1 LPDALALTIALVV
14 LAATLAAAVSEARWA
29 PEAAVAVLG
38 AALLV
43 ALGALSPSQAWDA
56 LSDLAPTAAFLAA
69 LLVLADACRRAGL
82 FDALG
87 TWLAVGSRGRPSRL
101 LALVFGAAAVVTA
114 VLSLDATVLL
124 LTPVV
129 LATAL
134 RLRASPRPHVYASA
148 HLANSA
154 SLLLPVSNLTN
165 LLAFHA
171 SGLSFTR
178 FAALMAA
185 PWVGVIAVE
194 WAVLRRTFRAELGR
208 RADRRPDARRA
219 PLPRFTV
226 AVLALT
232 LAGFCVSSLAG
243 IAPLWVAVAGALVLV
258 LRVRATP
265 ADVVRAASPEFVAF
279 VLGLGV
285 IVAAAARHG
294 LGDAVDALLPSGDA
308 LPGLLLTAVVAA
320 VLANLVNN
328 LPATL
333 VLVPAAA
340 AAGGEAAVLAVLV
353 GVNVGPNLTYT
364 GSLAT
369 LLWRRVLRAEDEGTS
384 LWEFVR
390 LGLRTVPA
398 GVVVAVV
405 LLWLGLKLGG

>member
-1 LPDALALTIALVV
+1 MPDAISLILALLLLALR
-14 LAATLAAAVSEARWA
+14 LAAAIAESRWASEA
-29 PEAAVAVLG
+29 VIAVLG
-38 AALLV
+38 AGLLV
-43 ALGALSPSQAWDA
+43 AVGALSPSQAWDA
-56 LSDLAPTAAFLAA
+56 LGDLAPTAAFLAA
-69 LLVLADACRRAGL
+69 LLVLAEGCRRAGL

-87 TWLAVGSRGRPSRL
+87 TWLASGSRGSPSRL
-101 LALVFGAAAVVTA
+101 LGLVFAVAAAVTA

-129 LATAL
+129 LATAM
-134 RLRASPRPHVYASA
+134 RLRTSPRPHVYASA

-171 SGLSFTR
+171 SGLSFAR

-185 PWVGVIAVE
+185 PWAGVLAVE
-194 WAVLRRTFRAELGR
+194 WVVLRRMFRAELR
-208 RADRRPDARRA
+208 RAAHRPDVERE
-219 PLPRFTV
+219 PLPRFAV

-232 LAGFCVSSLAG
+232 LAGFCLSSLVG
-243 IAPLWVAVAGALVLV
+243 VDPLWVAVAGALALT
-258 LRVRATP
+258 LRVRARP
-265 ADVVRAASPEFVAF
+265 DAVVRAAAPGFVAF

-285 IVAAAARHG
+285 IVAAAAEHG
-294 LGDAVDALLPSGDA
+294 LGDAVDALLPAGES
-308 LPGLLLTAVVAA
+308 LPALLLVAAVSA

-340 AAGGEAAVLAVLV
+340 AAGGEGAVLAVLV

-369 LLWRRVLRAEDEGTS
+369 LLWRRVLREEDEGSS
-384 LWEFVR
+384 LSEFVR
-390 LGLRTVPA
+390 LGLLTVPV
-398 GVVVAVV
+398 GVAVAV
-405 LLWLGLKLGG
+405 ALLWLGLQVGG

>member
-1 LPDALALTIALVV
+1 MPDALALILALAV
-14 LAATLAAAVSEARWA
+14 LAGTLAAAVAEASWASEAV
-29 PEAAVAVLG
+29 VAVVG

-43 ALGALSPSQAWDA
+43 VLGALSPSQAWDA
-56 LSDLAPTAAFLAA
+56 LGDLAPTAAFLAA
-69 LLVLADACRRAGL
+69 LLVLAEACRRAGL

-87 TWLAVGSRGRPSRL
+87 TWLAAGSRGSPSRL
-101 LALVFGAAAVVTA
+101 LALVFGVAAAVTA

-134 RLRASPRPHVYASA
+134 RLRTAPRPHVYASA

-171 SGLSFTR
+171 SGLSFAR

-194 WAVLRRTFRAELGR
+194 WAVLRRTFRADLRRKGR
-208 RADRRPDARRA
+208 PRPPMRRE
-219 PLPRFTV
+219 PLPRFAV

-232 LAGFCVSSLAG
+232 LAGFCLSSLAG
-243 IAPLWVAVAGALVLV
+243 IEPLWVAVAGAVVLS

-265 ADVVRAASPEFVAF
+265 VEVVRAASPEFVAF
-279 VLGLGV
+279 VLALGV
-285 IVAAAARHG
+285 IVAAAAVNG
-294 LGDAVDALLPSGDA
+294 LTDAIEALLPSGEA
-308 LPGLLLTAVVAA
+308 LPQLLLTAAVAA

-333 VLVPAAA
+333 VLVPVAA
-340 AAGGEAAVLAVLV
+340 AAGGEGAVLAVLV

-369 LLWRRVLRAEDEGTS
+369 LLWRRVLRGEDEGTS
-384 LWEFVR
+384 LPEFVR
-390 LGLRTVPA
+390 LGAMTVPV
-398 GVVVAVV
+398 GVIVAVV
-405 LLWLGLKLGG
+405 LLWAGLQVGG

>member
-1 LPDALALTIALVV
+1 MSDALALVVALVV
-14 LAATLAAAVSEARWA
+14 LAGTLAAAVSDARWA
-29 PEAAVAVLG
+29 SEAVIAVLG
-38 AALLV
+38 AGLLV
-43 ALGALSPSQAWDA
+43 TLGALSPSQAWDA
-56 LSDLAPTAAFLAA
+56 LGGLAPTAAFLAA
-69 LLVLADACRRAGL
+69 LLVLAEACRRAGL

-87 TWLAVGSRGRPSRL
+87 TWLAAGSRGSPSRL
-101 LALVFGAAAVVTA
+101 LALVFGVAAVVTA

-134 RLRASPRPHVYASA
+134 RLRTAPRPHVYASA

-171 SGLSFTR
+171 SGLSFAR

-185 PWVGVIAVE
+185 PWAGVIAVE
-194 WAVLRRTFRAELGR
+194 WAVLRRTFRADLRSAGR
-208 RADRRPDARRA
+208 GPDVERT
-219 PLPRFTV
+219 PLPRFAV

-232 LAGFCVSSLAG
+232 LAGFCLSSLAG
-243 IAPLWVAVAGALVLV
+243 IAPLWVAVAGAVALS

-265 ADVVRAASPEFVAF
+265 VQVARAASPEFVAF
-279 VLGLGV
+279 VLALGV
-285 IVAAAARHG
+285 IVAAAAANG
-294 LGDAVDALLPSGDA
+294 LTDAVDALLPSGEA
-308 LPGLLLTAVVAA
+308 LPQLLLTAAVAA

-333 VLVPAAA
+333 VLVPVAAV
-340 AAGGEAAVLAVLV
+340 AGGEGAVLAVLV

-369 LLWRRVLRAEDEGTS
+369 LLWRRVLLGEDEGTS
-384 LWEFVR
+384 LPEFVR
-390 LGLRTVPA
+390 LGVLTVPA

-405 LLWLGLKLGG
+405 LLWAGLQVGG

>member
-1 LPDALALTIALVV
+1 MPDALALILALLV
-14 LAATLAAAVSEARWA
+14 LAGTLAAAVSDARWA
-29 PEAAVAVLG
+29 SEAVIAVLG
-38 AALLV
+38 AGLLV

-56 LSDLAPTAAFLAA
+56 LGDLAPTAAFLAA
-69 LLVLADACRRAGL
+69 LLVLAEACRRAGL

-87 TWLAVGSRGRPSRL
+87 TWLAAGSRGSPSRL
-101 LALVFGAAAVVTA
+101 LALVFGVAAVVTA

-134 RLRASPRPHVYASA
+134 RLRTAPRPHVYASA

-171 SGLSFTR
+171 SGLSFAR

-185 PWVGVIAVE
+185 PWAGVIAVE
-194 WAVLRRTFRAELGR
+194 WAVLRRTFRADLRSAGH
-208 RADRRPDARRA
+208 RPDVERT
-219 PLPRFTV
+219 PLPRFAL

-232 LAGFCVSSLAG
+232 LAGFCLSSVAG
-243 IAPLWVAVAGALVLV
+243 IAPLWVAVAGAVALS
-258 LRVRATP
+258 LRVRAKP
-265 ADVVRAASPEFVAF
+265 VEVARAASPEFVAF
-279 VLGLGV
+279 VLALGV
-285 IVAAAARHG
+285 IVAAAAANG
-294 LGDAVDALLPSGDA
+294 LTDAVQALLPSGEA
-308 LPGLLLTAVVAA
+308 LPQLLLTAAVAA

-333 VLVPAAA
+333 VLVPVAA
-340 AAGGEAAVLAVLV
+340 AAGGEGAVLAVLV

-369 LLWRRVLRAEDEGTS
+369 LLWRRVLHNEDEGTS
-384 LWEFVR
+384 LPEFVR
-390 LGLRTVPA
+390 LGLLTVPA

-405 LLWLGLKLGG
+405 LLWAGLQVGG